1 MGSKRT
7 QLLFFSTGQSF
18 SVGRSGGSDKQGEYL
33 RGEVEIISGW
43 DFLREQIPQFDQVLR
58 FTHFPASGGI
68 NPKVNLIFDT
78 HPPKG
83 GLKRRGR

>member
-1 MGSKRT
+1 MGR
-7 QLLFFSTGQSF
+7 
-18 SVGRSGGSDKQGEYL
+18 RGGSDKQGEYL

-58 FTHFPASGGI
+58 FTHFPANGGI
-68 NPKVNLIFDT
+68 NPNVNLIFDT

-83 GLKRRGR
+83 GLIRRERYIGYKR